1 LAGTDGGGVKAL
13 STDYKRA
20 VFAAAYFVGRDG
32 KGVDG
37 IIGYCER
44 LLIEA
49 SEVGSMLLARMFLYD
64 DGWPPDDRTLTKEQN
79 NKTAWA
85 AVSL

>member
-1 LAGTDGGGVKAL
+1 MITPSNVIFSIFQ
-13 STDYKRA
+13 STNHCL
-20 VFAAAYFVGRDG
+20 GDG

-79 NKTAWA
+79 NKIVWA